1 MYTIVYTRV
10 HRGDHYY
17 FVSGLSFTLWMG
29 SCLLCEWVLLGSP
42 EGLVP
47 AGLMGTSQLYE
58 WARANAMDSL
68 FSSLRQAPLVIVTAP
83 L

>member
-1 MYTIVYTRV
+1 
-10 HRGDHYY
+10 
-17 FVSGLSFTLWMG
+17 
-29 SCLLCEWVLLGSP
+29 
-42 EGLVP
+42 
-47 AGLMGTSQLYE
+47 MGTSQLYE